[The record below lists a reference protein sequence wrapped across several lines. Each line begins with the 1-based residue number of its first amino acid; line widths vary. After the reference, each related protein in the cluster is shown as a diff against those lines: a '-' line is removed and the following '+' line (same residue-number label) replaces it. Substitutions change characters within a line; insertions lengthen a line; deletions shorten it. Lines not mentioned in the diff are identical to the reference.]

1 MAVLALY
8 VVFWTIIYRQCSN
21 SPILGGMLPIFFY
34 HYVIVFFIY
43 LFIFDKISTE
53 FFPACVQVQNFIVCT
68 SSTLLEH
75 VPTIRSGVVTLLC
88 LVFTADQCF
97 VCRRRGGYWA
107 SLDSQCS
114 RSCSSY
120 RGLAIALQWLML
132 TVLAAFSGYDSVVYE
147 YAGSPRA
154 GCLGWYSVQ
163 VADWLARLI
172 ASVPSLVIIIMIILF
187 IIRSI
192 VNRAAGRLS
201 HTIVTRPF

>member
-1 MAVLALY
+1 M
-8 VVFWTIIYRQCSN
+8 
-21 SPILGGMLPIFFY
+21 
-34 HYVIVFFIY
+34 
-43 LFIFDKISTE
+43 
-53 FFPACVQVQNFIVCT
+53 QNFIVCT
-68 SSTLLEH
+68 LSTLLEH
-75 VPTIRSGVVTLLC
+75 VPTIRFGVVTLLC

-107 SLDSQCS
+107 GLGSQCS
-114 RSCSSY
+114 SSCSRY
-120 RGLAIALQWLML
+120 RRLAIALQWLLL
-132 TVLAAFSGYDSVVYE
+132 TVLAACSGYDSVVYE

-154 GCLGWYSVQ
+154 GYIGWYSVQ